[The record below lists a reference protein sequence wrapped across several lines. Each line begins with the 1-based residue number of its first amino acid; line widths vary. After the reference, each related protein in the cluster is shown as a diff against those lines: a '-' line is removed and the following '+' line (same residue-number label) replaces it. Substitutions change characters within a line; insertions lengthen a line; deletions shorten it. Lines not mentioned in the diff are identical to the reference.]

1 MENTTNNN
9 DHGGTTRTDG
19 SRSNEEPYRNNA
31 GDPDGDDLHPM
42 STSQRQT
49 AGTSVRS
56 HPQSSG
62 GLRPVV
68 NAVSIQA
75 TRVSSERNLDD
86 RHHLQISMATAVSGT
101 DLDLKND
108 DEIVELEIYRSSSI
122 PGNQGKL
129 LHILHISLIIWIIIA
144 NNATMAI

>member
-1 MENTTNNN
+1 
-9 DHGGTTRTDG
+9 
-19 SRSNEEPYRNNA
+19 
-31 GDPDGDDLHPM
+31 M
-42 STSQRQT
+42 SESLQE
-49 AGTSVRS
+49 
-56 HPQSSG
+56 
-62 GLRPVV
+62 GLTGRLAIGPLIALCYCLAC
-68 NAVSIQA
+68 N
-75 TRVSSERNLDD
+75 D
-86 RHHLQISMATAVSGT
+86 RHHLQIPMATAVSGT